1 MDNRSFLEKIGKE
14 KTNVEKESLTKGWT
28 RSVDHLYDYTVPWTT
43 FTVDRETSYCSPE
56 LCIVEVYDPDAGSWI
71 VEKWKLVDG
80 AIVVFDG
87 LGLPANTE
95 INRIDRQAVY
105 SVEERNTVKAG
116 YRVRGIIKR
125 IGNGETDLEDKWLF
139 FPVSP
144 DIIEGGWGNQQI

>member
-14 KTNVEKESLTKGWT
+14 KIKVENESLAKGWT
-28 RSVDHLYDYTVPWTT
+28 RTLDPLDFYTVPWTT
-43 FTVDRETSYCSPE
+43 FTVDRETYYCSPE

-71 VEKWKLVDG
+71 VKKWKLVDG

-95 INRIDRQAVY
+95 IKRIDRQLVY
-105 SVEERNTVKAG
+105 SVEERNTVETG
-116 YRVRGIIKR
+116 YRVRGIVKR
-125 IGNGETDLEDKWLF
+125 IGNGETDPDDKWLF

-144 DIIEGGWGNQQI
+144 NIIDGR